1 MKLIAKILIL
11 ILLATS
17 IACDQQEE
25 VLPETETRS
34 DAYSEESSDFT
45 DGRTSS
51 QPLYFFIINKV
62 NGRYL
67 DGTQPPGDNVYANS
81 TFFNN
86 DNQSWELVH
95 SGDADWFYIRNKV
108 NGRYLDNGGGP
119 SNNVYAQI
127 TGFANDNQKWRFVY
141 SGDLVWYYIENKL
154 GHGYLDGTQ
163 PPGDNV
169 YANPTQLNNDNQKWA
184 LRPTSL

>member
-1 MKLIAKILIL
+1 MKLIAKFLIL
-11 ILLATS
+11 ILLTAS

-25 VLPETETRS
+25 VLPIKEASQETVT
-34 DAYSEESSDFT
+34 EENSDFT
-45 DGRTSS
+45 NVRSS
-51 QPLYFFIINKV
+51 SEPLYFFIINKV

-108 NGRYLDNGGGP
+108 NGRYLDHGGAPG
-119 SNNVYAQI
+119 NNVYANP
-127 TGFANDNQKWRFVY
+127 TFFANDNQKWKFVY
-141 SGDLVWYYIENKL
+141 SGDLVWYYLQNKS
-154 GHGYLDGTQ
+154 GNGYLDGTQ